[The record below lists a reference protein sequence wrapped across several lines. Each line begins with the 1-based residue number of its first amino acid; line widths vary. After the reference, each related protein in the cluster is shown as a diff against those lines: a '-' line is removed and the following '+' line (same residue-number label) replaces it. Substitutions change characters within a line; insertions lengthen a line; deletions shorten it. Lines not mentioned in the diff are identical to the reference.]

1 MTLRQKP
8 PDLSDPADDPLLPF
22 VVAAKSGDQGAERE
36 LLLRL
41 TPMVLEVARGAY
53 GPTDPDVTQL
63 SLETLV
69 ATLKALPTFRGDE
82 SISEAVAQIALERA
96 KATGRALH
104 MPESAIL
111 AAARLRVQRG
121 VRPGDGNRIS
131 SLVERALEDDAAVLV
146 SHILVRTPKAG
157 GLRAYTIAIVAGVMI
172 VGILGWLWV
181 KRGEP
186 AQTPGGEPTQA
197 P

>member
-41 TPMVLEVARGAY
+41 APMVVEVARGAY
-53 GPTDPDVTQL
+53 GPNDPEISKL

-82 SISEAVAQIALERA
+82 SISEAVALIALERA
-96 KATGRALH
+96 KADGRALH
-104 MPESAIL
+104 GPESSIL
-111 AAARLRVQRG
+111 AAARLRVERG
-121 VRPGDGNRIS
+121 VRPGDGGRIA
-131 SLVERALEDDAAVLV
+131 SLVERALSDDAAVLV
-146 SHILVRTPKAG
+146 SHIVVRTPKTG
-157 GLRAYTIAIVAGVMI
+157 GRRAYTIAFVTVSLLVAGLAFWFLNVP
-172 VGILGWLWV
+172 
-181 KRGEP
+181 E
-186 AQTPGGEPTQA
+186 
-197 P
+197 